1 MAYTYN
7 YYWLWRYNWIQSR
20 NYNQIQSYNCNRRW
34 GYNYDWLWSYNWS
47 QNYDGLLIT
56 KFWALGR
63 IRQLYIPAIIITIE

>member
-7 YYWLWRYNWIQSR
+7 YNWLWRYNWIQSR
-20 NYNQIQSYNCNRRW
+20 SYNQIQSYN
-34 GYNYDWLWSYNWS
+34 YYWLWSYNWS

-63 IRQLYIPAIIITIE
+63 KRQLNIPAIIITIE